1 MPTWYMLEVYDRV
14 VNSENAT
21 TLAMLTLLVAF
32 FYLILE
38 LLELVKG
45 NIIHKCSVIFDAKL
59 RDRLFDNIFHSKLK
73 LQLNSGSQSLNDLRV
88 IQEIV
93 EAPGFLAIFDVPFSL
108 MVILF
113 IFTINP
119 TLGWFTISS
128 VILLGLL
135 TLLNNVF
142 VHPKMTIAGQESSM
156 AMYKAEG
163 ILKNSEVIDAMGMLP
178 NIMKDWSESQK
189 KSIYSQAQAS
199 DAAGA
204 YSALSKLTQTLTGSM
219 LLGIGCWLT
228 LKGEM
233 PGGGAGM
240 VVASFLGGRAGAPL
254 VAVIGQWRQMVRA
267 YDSYQRL
274 DDFVSLFPEQTKT
287 MELPAP
293 KGQLSVENLTANA
306 PGSPFPIIKGI
317 SFKMP
322 EGHSLAIV
330 GPSASG
336 KSTLARLI
344 VGVWRANSGSVR
356 LDGADIYTWNKTEL
370 GPFIGYLPQDVELFD
385 GTVAENIARF
395 GDIDMAKVQQAA
407 NICGLDNFINT
418 LEHGYDTRVGDEG
431 AFLSGGQ
438 RQRIGLAR
446 ALYGNPPFIVL
457 DEPNSSLDENGE
469 LALMT
474 ALKHM
479 KAIGSTVVVITHR
492 ASLLSAMDFML
503 VLVDGQINMI
513 GPTQEV
519 LNKIQ
524 GRPSPAEVPTPVPA

>member
-1 MPTWYMLEVYDRV
+1 MLEVYDRV

-21 TLAMLTLLVAF
+21 TLTMLTLLVAF

-38 LLELVKG
+38 LLELVKAH
-45 NIIHKCSVIFDAKL
+45 IIHKCSIIFDEKV
-59 RDRLFDNIFHSKLK
+59 RDRLFTNIFQGKLK
-73 LQLNSGSQSLNDLRV
+73 HQINSGAQSLMDLRI

-93 EAPGFLAIFDVPFSL
+93 EAPGFLSIFDVPFSL

-135 TLLNNVF
+135 TILNNVF
-142 VHPKMTIAGQESSM
+142 VHPKMTVAGQESSL
-156 AMYKAEG
+156 AMIKAES

-178 NIMKDWSESQK
+178 NIVKDWTATQK
-189 KSIYSQAQAS
+189 NSIYSQAQAS

-204 YSALSKLTQTLTGSM
+204 YSALSKLTQTLTGSL

-233 PGGGAGM
+233 QGGGSGM

-267 YDSYQRL
+267 FDSYKRL
-274 DDFVSLFPEQTKT
+274 DEFITMFPEKRET
-287 MELPAP
+287 MELPQP
-293 KGQLSVENLTANA
+293 KGQLSVENLMVSA
-306 PGSPFPIIKGI
+306 PGSHFPIIRGI

-322 EGHSLAIV
+322 AGHSLAIV

-336 KSTLARLI
+336 KSTLGRLI
-344 VGVWRANSGSVR
+344 VGVWPANSGSVR
-356 LDGADIYTWNKTEL
+356 LDGADIYAWNKAEL
-370 GPFIGYLPQDVELFD
+370 GPHMGYLPQDIELFD
-385 GTVAENIARF
+385 GTIAENIARF
-395 GDIDMAKVQQAA
+395 GDVDMHKVREAAQIAGLEEFIDNLA
-407 NICGLDNFINT
+407 
-418 LEHGYDTRVGDEG
+418 HGFETRVGDEG
-431 AFLSGGQ
+431 SFLSGGQ

-446 ALYGNPPFIVL
+446 ALYGTPAYIVL
-457 DEPNSSLDENGE
+457 DEPNSSLDEQGE
-469 LALMT
+469 T
-474 ALKHM
+474 ALLNALQYM
-479 KAIGSTVVVITHR
+479 KSKNSTVIVITHR
-492 ASLLSAMDFML
+492 ASILAIMDFTM
-503 VLVDGQINMI
+503 VLVEGQINMI

-519 LNKIQ
+519 LSKLQ
-524 GRPSPAEVPTPVPA
+524 GKPTPAPAAFPAPVPA